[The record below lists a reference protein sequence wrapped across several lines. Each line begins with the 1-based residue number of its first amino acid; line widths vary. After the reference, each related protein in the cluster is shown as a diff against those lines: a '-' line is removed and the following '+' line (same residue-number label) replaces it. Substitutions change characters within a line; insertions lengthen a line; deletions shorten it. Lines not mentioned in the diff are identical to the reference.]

1 MATTALTPT
10 PRPIDVLNAEAMP
23 EEVSQGK
30 VILQRFLRHRLA
42 VIALIVLAT
51 ISVIVLLA
59 PYIAP
64 FKPTELRVGNYFLPP
79 GSVADDGRVHWLG
92 TDNIGRDYLSRLIY
106 AGRISLTVAI
116 MAQIGSSLLGIVI
129 GSISGYV
136 GTWVD
141 PLVMRFVEF
150 MLSIPQLPLLLI
162 ISSIIIQYR
171 EALQLPAP
179 LANFISWLL
188 IIPTTETTQIVAII
202 GIFIAFG
209 WMGDSRLM
217 RGMVLSL
224 KEQTYT
230 EAARALGSSH
240 WRIIFRHMIPNAMAP
255 MIVSASLGLSGFII
269 AEAALSFLGLGI
281 QDPTP
286 TWGNMLSIAQSS
298 MLQIPWLPLIAGT
311 PIFVC
316 SLAFNFVGDGVRDA
330 LDPRLKM

>member
-1 MATTALTPT
+1 
-10 PRPIDVLNAEAMP
+10 
-23 EEVSQGK
+23 
-30 VILQRFLRHRLA
+30 
-42 VIALIVLAT
+42 
-51 ISVIVLLA
+51 
-59 PYIAP
+59 
-64 FKPTELRVGNYFLPP
+64 
-79 GSVADDGRVHWLG
+79 
-92 TDNIGRDYLSRLIY
+92 
-106 AGRISLTVAI
+106 LTVAI
-116 MAQIGSSLLGIVI
+116 LAQIGSSLLGIII
-129 GSISGYV
+129 GSISGYIGGV
-136 GTWVD
+136 VD
-141 PLVMRFVEF
+141 TLLMRFVEF

-171 EALQLPAP
+171 EALALPAP
-179 LANFISWLL
+179 IANFISWLL
-188 IIPTTETTQIVAII
+188 IIPTTETTQIVAIVS
-202 GIFIAFG
+202 IFVAFG

-240 WRIIFRHMIPNAMAP
+240 WRIIFQHMIPNAMAP

-286 TWGNMLSIAQSS
+286 TWGNMLSVAQSS

-311 PIFVC
+311 PIFIC